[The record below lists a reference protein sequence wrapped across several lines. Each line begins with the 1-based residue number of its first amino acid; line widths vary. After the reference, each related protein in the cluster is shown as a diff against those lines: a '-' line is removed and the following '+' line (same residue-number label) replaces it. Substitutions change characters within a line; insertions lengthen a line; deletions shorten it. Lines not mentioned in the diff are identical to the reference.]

1 MVNMK
6 DSDHLMKDNGPKISN
21 SLLGLLVGISFFIVI
36 VFLIVA
42 LTGNVTWIFI
52 TVIILFILLV
62 ITKIVALIILKDKK
76 I

>member
-1 MVNMK
+1 MK
-6 DSDHLMKDNGPKISN
+6 DSDHLKDNGPKISN
-21 SLLGLLVGISFFIVI
+21 SLLALLVGISFFIVI

-52 TVIILFILLV
+52 MVIILFILLV

>member
-1 MVNMK
+1 MK
-6 DSDHLMKDNGPKISN
+6 DSDHLINDNGPKISN
-21 SLLGLLVGISFFIVI
+21 SLLTLLVVISFFIAI
-36 VFLIVA
+36 MFLIVA

>member
-1 MVNMK
+1 MK
-6 DSDHLMKDNGPKISN
+6 DSGQLMKDNDPTISN
-21 SLLGLLVGISFFIVI
+21 SLLAILIGISFFIVI

-62 ITKIVALIILKDKK
+62 ITKIVALIILKNKK
-76 I
+76 T

>member
-1 MVNMK
+1 MK
-6 DSDHLMKDNGPKISN
+6 DSDHLINDNGPKISS
-21 SLLGLLVGISFFIVI
+21 SLLTLLVVISFFIAI

-52 TVIILFILLV
+52 NVIILFILLV